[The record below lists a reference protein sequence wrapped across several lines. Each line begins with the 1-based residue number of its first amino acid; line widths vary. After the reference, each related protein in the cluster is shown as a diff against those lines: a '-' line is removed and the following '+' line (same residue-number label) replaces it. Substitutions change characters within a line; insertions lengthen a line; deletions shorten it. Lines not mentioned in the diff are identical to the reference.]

1 MAVRVGYQGDV
12 GSNSEDAAR
21 RILGRMGVADFEMV
35 PLVSS
40 ANVMGQLKRG
50 EIDLG
55 VVAVKNST
63 GGIVRETL
71 DVIRNEHLELV
82 STEVLYIRH
91 CLFKKSV
98 HVPNEEVTRVISHEQ
113 ALRQC
118 ARHLSEVVPN
128 AVPEPIADTAIGAKY
143 LAQGEYDDRTAVLCS
158 RSAGD
163 AQGLF
168 LEREDMQDDS
178 ENRTEFRMFRIPS
191 VPTDNSQPPR
201 LLDKIALYAINDQGG
216 LGYLTQGL
224 MVAAIFVAFLGMD
237 QFGWTRWEAATTVAG
252 TLSVVFLFLTSSRLR
267 NALQYRSIVGYWKY
281 FAIPE
286 HDDESR
292 RNQRYETPRVV
303 QVKELEGKLAIRGW
317 LCDRENVPLFK
328 SDLTLLSPLGQR
340 TGSLVYWYSDP
351 TQMSREFG
359 LNGIVALSWEL
370 EHPAS
375 KINTMS
381 GWYMGRSTDDT
392 GSIEYVRISEAE
404 FNALMKSD
412 YL

>member
-1 MAVRVGYQGDV
+1 M
-12 GSNSEDAAR
+12 N
-21 RILGRMGVADFEMV
+21 VAEFELV

-82 STEVLYIRH
+82 NTEVLYIRH
-91 CLFKKSV
+91 CLFKKDA
-98 HVPNEEVTRVISHEQ
+98 HIRNTDITRVISHEQ

-118 ARHLSEVVPN
+118 TQHLAEVTPN
-128 AVPEPIADTAIGAKY
+128 AVHEPIADTAIGAKY
-143 LAQGEYDDRTAVLCS
+143 LAQGEYDDHTAVLCS
-158 RSAGD
+158 RSAGE
-163 AQGLF
+163 ARGLF
-168 LEREDMQDDS
+168 LEREDMQDDP
-178 ENRTEFRMFRIPS
+178 ENRTEFRMFRVPS
-191 VPTDNSQPPR
+191 VQIDNNRPTR
-201 LLDKIALYAINDQGG
+201 RFDKIGLYAINDQGG

-224 MVAAIFVAFLGMD
+224 MVAAIFIAFLGMD
-237 QFGWTRWEAATTVAG
+237 QLGWSRWEAATTVAG
-252 TLSVVFLFLTSSRLR
+252 TLSVAFLFLTSSKLR
-267 NALQYRSIVGYWKY
+267 NALQYRSILGYWKY

-286 HDDESR
+286 HEEEGKRD
-292 RNQRYETPRVV
+292 QRYETPRVV
-303 QVKELEGKLAIRGW
+303 QIKEIEGKLAIRGW

-351 TQMSREFG
+351 TQRSREFG

-392 GSIEYVRISEAE
+392 GSIAYVRISEAE
-404 FNALMKSD
+404 FNILMKSD
-412 YL
+412 YLR

>member
-1 MAVRVGYQGDV
+1 MKVGYQGDV
-12 GSNSEDAAR
+12 GSNSEDAAK
-21 RILGRMGVADFEMV
+21 RILSRMSIDDFELV

-71 DVIRNEHLELV
+71 EVIRNENLELV
-82 STEVLYIRH
+82 NTEVLYIRH
-91 CLFKKSV
+91 CLFKKDAQV
-98 HVPNEEVTRVISHEQ
+98 RNAEITRVISHEQ

-118 ARHLSEVVPN
+118 SQHLAEVVPN
-128 AVPEPIADTAIGAKY
+128 AVHEPIADTAIGAKY
-143 LAQGEYDDRTAVLCS
+143 LSQGEYDDHTVVLCS

-163 AQGLF
+163 SHGLF
-168 LEREDMQDDS
+168 LERENMQDDP
-178 ENRTEFRMFRIPS
+178 ENRTEFRMFRVPS
-191 VPTDNSQPPR
+191 VPTDNNQPPR
-201 LLDKIALYAINDQGG
+201 LLDKIGLYAINDQGG

-224 MVAAIFVAFLGMD
+224 MVAAIFIAFLGMD
-237 QFGWTRWEAATTVAG
+237 QLGWSRWEAATTVAG
-252 TLSVVFLFLTSSRLR
+252 TLSVAFLFLTSSKLR
-267 NALQYRSIVGYWKY
+267 NALQYRSILGYWKY

-286 HDDESR
+286 HEDDGKR
-292 RNQRYETPRVV
+292 DQRYETPRVV
-303 QVKELEGKLAIRGW
+303 QIKEIEGKLAIRGW
-317 LCDRENVPLFK
+317 LCDRENIPLFK

-340 TGSLVYWYSDP
+340 SGSLVYWYSDP

-392 GSIEYVRISEAE
+392 GSIKYVRISEDE
-404 FNALMKSD
+404 FNTLMKSD